1 VFQHPTR
8 TGSIAV
14 FLFLGVP
21 TPNKQGIKRMS
32 NLGNLKHF
40 EFIPGHYAQ
49 ARRAKRELIYAV
61 AGTILLSIGLSVGV
75 FIGHCI

>member
-1 VFQHPTR
+1 
-8 TGSIAV
+8 
-14 FLFLGVP
+14 
-21 TPNKQGIKRMS
+21 MS